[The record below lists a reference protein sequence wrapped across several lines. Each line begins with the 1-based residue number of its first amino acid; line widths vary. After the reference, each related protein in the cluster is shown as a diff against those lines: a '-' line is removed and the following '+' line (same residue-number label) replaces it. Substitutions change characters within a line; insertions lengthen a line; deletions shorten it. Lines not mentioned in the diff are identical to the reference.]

1 MWKLTLSVYAIPV
14 VQLLSCIQL
23 FATLW
28 TVCQVSLFFTISQS
42 LLKFMSIESVLLS
55 NHLILCCPLFI
66 LPSGFS
72 SIRVFSSESALRIRW
87 PQYWSFSFIISPSS
101 EYSGLISF
109 KIDWFDHLAVQ
120 GTLKSHLQQ
129 KVFNSWQVGTSLDL
143 FFPKKM

>member
-1 MWKLTLSVYAIPV
+1 MSCLNYMPCCCSVAKLCPTLCDPV
-14 VQLLSCIQL
+14 DCSTQAPLS
-23 FATLW
+23 
-28 TVCQVSLFFTISQS
+28 FTISQS

-55 NHLILCCPLFI
+55 NHLILCCPLLL

-72 SIRVFSSESALRIRW
+72 SIRVFSSKLAHHIRW

-101 EYSGLISF
+101 EYSGLLSF
-109 KIDWFDHLAVQ
+109 KIDWFDHLVVQ

-129 KVFNSWQVGTSLDL
+129 KVFNSWQIGTSLDL